1 VLSWKDL
8 IMDLFLR
15 IVVLTPTALVVVA
28 VFIILWRERTTEH
41 SAHIVITIWALCSSV
56 LSYRGFFRPSS
67 AESFPPIGVNLIVV
81 FVILAASLIM
91 SPTLRGLL
99 TRQSDLISSA
109 CMAVGRYCLLD
120 PDDVREGAG
129 LVGAPR
135 GYRRHLDRADVSV
148 GGEGIG
154 SA

>member
-1 VLSWKDL
+1 L
-8 IMDLFLR
+8 DLFLR
-15 IVVLTPTALVVVA
+15 IAVLTPTALVVVA

-41 SAHIVITIWALCSSV
+41 SARIAVASGVVITIWALCSSV

-99 TRQSDLISSA
+99 TKQSDLIRLH
-109 CMAVGRYCLLD
+109 VWR
-120 PDDVREGAG
+120 
-129 LVGAPR
+129 
-135 GYRRHLDRADVSV
+135 
-148 GGEGIG
+148 
-154 SA
+154 